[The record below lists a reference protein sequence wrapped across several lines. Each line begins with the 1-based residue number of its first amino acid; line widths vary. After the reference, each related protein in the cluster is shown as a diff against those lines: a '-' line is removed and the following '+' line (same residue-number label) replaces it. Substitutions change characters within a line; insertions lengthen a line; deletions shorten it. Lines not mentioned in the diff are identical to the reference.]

1 MTVSVSVADP
11 FTQLKAAQREA
22 WSLFLPMEVHTTIPA
37 ARLVKF
43 ARLARGERVL
53 DVACG
58 TGVAAITAARAGAKP
73 CGLDLSPV
81 LLERARQNASIARVA
96 VDFTEGDA
104 EALPYPDDSFD
115 VVLSEFGHIFA
126 PRPAVVTAEMLRV
139 LKPGGR
145 IAFSVWATETF
156 VGRFFGL
163 VAGYA
168 PSPPAS
174 GAQTPASPAL
184 WGNPDVVRER
194 LGPAVAGLAFER
206 ELMAQPSLSPQHTR
220 VLQEA
225 TIGPLAKLVASLA
238 SQPERLAAFRAELE
252 ALIGEYFED
261 NAVRQHFTMVRATKA

>member
-1 MTVSVSVADP
+1 MTVPVPDP
-11 FTQLKAAQREA
+11 FAPLKAVQREA

-43 ARLARGERVL
+43 ARVVRGDRVL

-58 TGVAAITAARAGAKP
+58 TGVAAITAARAGAEA

-81 LLERARQNASIARVA
+81 LLERARQNTSIARVA

-104 EALPYPDDSFD
+104 EALPYPDASFD

-126 PRPAVVTAEMLRV
+126 PRPALVTAEMLRV

-145 IAFSVWATETF
+145 IAFSVWAAEAF
-156 VGRFFGL
+156 VGRFFG
-163 VAGYA
+163 VMAGYA
-168 PSPPAS
+168 PPPAA
-174 GAQTPASPAL
+174 GAQAPASPAQ

-194 LGPAVAGLAFER
+194 LGAAVRDLAFER

-220 VLQEA
+220 VLQEG

-238 SQPERLAAFRAELE
+238 TQPERLAAFRAELE

-261 NAVRQHFTMVRATKA
+261 NAVRQHFTMARATKV

>member
-1 MTVSVSVADP
+1 MTVSVADP
-11 FTQLKAAQREA
+11 FAQLKAAQREA

-37 ARLVKF
+37 ARLVKY
-43 ARLARGERVL
+43 ARVSRGERVL

-58 TGVAAITAARAGAKP
+58 TGVAAITAARAGAEA

-81 LLERARQNASIARVA
+81 LLERARQNASIARVR

-104 EALPYPDDSFD
+104 EALPYPDASFD

-126 PRPAVVTAEMLRV
+126 PRPAVVTPEMLRV

-145 IAFSVWATETF
+145 IAFSVWAIEAF

-163 VAGYA
+163 VAAYA
-168 PSPPAS
+168 PPPA
-174 GAQTPASPAL
+174 GAQVPASPAL

-194 LGPAVAGLAFER
+194 LGAAVRDLAFER

-220 VLQEA
+220 VLQES
-225 TIGPLAKLVASLA
+225 TIGGLAKLVASLEA
-238 SQPERLAAFRAELE
+238 NQPERLAALRTELE

-261 NAVRQHFTMVRATKA
+261 NAVRQHFTMARATKV

>member
-1 MTVSVSVADP
+1 MTVSVADP
-11 FTQLKAAQREA
+11 FAQLKAVQREA
-22 WSLFLPMEVHTTIPA
+22 WSLFLPMEIHTTIPA
-37 ARLVKF
+37 AQLVKF
-43 ARLARGERVL
+43 ARVARGERVL

-58 TGVAAITAARAGAKP
+58 TGVVAVTAARAGAEA
-73 CGLDLSPV
+73 CGLDLSPA
-81 LLERARQNASIARVA
+81 LLERARLNANIARVA
-96 VDFTEGDA
+96 VDFAEGDA

-126 PRPAVVTAEMLRV
+126 PRPPVVTAEMLRV

-168 PSPPAS
+168 PPPA
-174 GAQTPASPAL
+174 GAQAPASPAM
-184 WGNPDVVRER
+184 WGNPDVIRER
-194 LGPAVAGLAFER
+194 LGAAVRDLAFER

-220 VLQEA
+220 VLQES

-238 SQPERLAAFRAELE
+238 SQPDRLAAFRADLE

-261 NAVRQHFTMVRATKA
+261 NAVRQHFTMARATKV